1 MGKTMYYVIIDGK
14 GNLHTTEKSEEV
26 DEILKSKEGI
36 FYVITIYNSPLT
48 IEKYQTAHGKIYR
61 IDVLNV

>member
-1 MGKTMYYVIIDGK
+1 MKYVVIDK
-14 GNLHTTEKSEEV
+14 EGNILITEKSEEV
-26 DEILKSKEGI
+26 DRVLKSKEGI
-36 FYVITIYNSPLT
+36 FYVIAVYGSPFS